1 MFVNKLSLQTHTES
15 LQSIRDNV
23 FFQQMMKQLNIHRV
37 PVHVWLVKL
46 FVKQQLVLR
55 MLRFYANNTCTCI
68 LLSLQTDTG
77 HF

>member
-23 FFQQMMKQLNIHRV
+23 FFQQMMKQRNIHRV

-46 FVKQQLVLR
+46 SQQFVLR
-55 MLRFYANNTCTCI
+55 MLRFYANNTCI

>member
-23 FFQQMMKQLNIHRV
+23 FFQQMMKPRNIHRV
-37 PVHVWLVKL
+37 PVHVWLVIL

-55 MLRFYANNTCTCI
+55 MLRFDAYNTCI

>member
-23 FFQQMMKQLNIHRV
+23 FFQQMVKQCNILKV

-46 FVKQQLVLR
+46 SQQFVLR
-55 MLRFYANNTCTCI
+55 MLRFDAYNTCI